1 MSQIHK
7 KGRKRQEKKQETFA
21 EVRNFGTPSRQPRT
35 TLTFKNPKKVTKGL
49 KISSK
54 ILDIRKIWGDKTS
67 FEKNEDRPSVS
78 TIPIPIPGM
87 TSKIET

>member
-1 MSQIHK
+1 MFENTVDNTEPHFHL
-7 KGRKRQEKKQETFA
+7 E
-21 EVRNFGTPSRQPRT
+21 
-35 TLTFKNPKKVTKGL
+35 NPIKVTKVL

-54 ILDIRKIWGDKTS
+54 MLNIRMIWEDKTS

-87 TSKIET
+87 TSKIETR